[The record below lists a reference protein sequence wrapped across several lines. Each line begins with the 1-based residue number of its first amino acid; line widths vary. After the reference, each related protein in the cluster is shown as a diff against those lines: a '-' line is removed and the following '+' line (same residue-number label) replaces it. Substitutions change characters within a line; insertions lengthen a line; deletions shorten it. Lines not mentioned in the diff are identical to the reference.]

1 MIQVVS
7 PKLLASAVF
16 KDEVAST
23 RNDRCLGVLSNGMHA
38 SDTLRQ
44 DQIILKQ
51 EFDPRAARKLSR
63 VIPIAD

>member
-1 MIQVVS
+1 
-7 PKLLASAVF
+7 
-16 KDEVAST
+16 
-23 RNDRCLGVLSNGMHA
+23 MHA

-44 DQIILKQ
+44 DQVILKQ